1 MKWLIFLAASAVIVP
16 LTAALCTMGARYRS
30 WLLAALA
37 LTPFFGDLVNI
48 NLLSME
54 QYRGPDRGFEISLTD
69 LVALGLA
76 TGLLA
81 KPSRLGLWP
90 PGTLP
95 GLLLFG
101 LATVGTLFAEV
112 PLFGAFTLWK
122 CLRLYLLF
130 WVVFQLVRQ
139 GVALELLYR
148 SWAFMGLFSAL
159 LVAKQKYADGIY
171 RILLFFDHSNTVPL
185 FLNLV
190 MPMLL
195 LWALAGPSTR
205 VFDAWLGVL
214 GALAMVGS
222 VAMTYSRAGLALS
235 AVAVAGVLMTALV
248 RRPGLRS
255 ISGALAILVVGLIG
269 LSLAADSLIARFL
282 NAPKASGEARKEFN
296 LAAEAMALDHPIGVG
311 LNQYSEILTHDSRYR
326 GFVSVT
332 ANEKEAGVV
341 HHIYWLT
348 AAELGFPGLVL
359 FLGFLGQFGFL
370 ALRSG
375 IAGSG
380 LDGLTSLGAAVGF
393 FAVHTQG
400 LLEWALRISPVSYQ
414 FALVCGLVAGVAH
427 RIRTQRRP
435 AVEKTARP
443 AALREGSCR

>member
-269 LSLAADSLIARFL
+269 LSHTLA
-282 NAPKASGEARKEFN
+282 
-296 LAAEAMALDHPIGVG
+296 V
-311 LNQYSEILTHDSRYR
+311 
-326 GFVSVT
+326 
-332 ANEKEAGVV
+332 
-341 HHIYWLT
+341 
-348 AAELGFPGLVL
+348 
-359 FLGFLGQFGFL
+359 
-370 ALRSG
+370 
-375 IAGSG
+375 
-380 LDGLTSLGAAVGF
+380 F
-393 FAVHTQG
+393 F
-400 LLEWALRISPVSYQ
+400 
-414 FALVCGLVAGVAH
+414 
-427 RIRTQRRP
+427 
-435 AVEKTARP
+435 KN
-443 AALREGSCR
+443 